1 MFDLSFQKRFQKYIY
16 FFSFCITVIMKWNGK
31 RGVINYIVEIQLK
44 VRYYRYIFQLGM
56 EWSIRKNR

>member
-1 MFDLSFQKRFQKYIY
+1 
-16 FFSFCITVIMKWNGK
+16 MKWNGK